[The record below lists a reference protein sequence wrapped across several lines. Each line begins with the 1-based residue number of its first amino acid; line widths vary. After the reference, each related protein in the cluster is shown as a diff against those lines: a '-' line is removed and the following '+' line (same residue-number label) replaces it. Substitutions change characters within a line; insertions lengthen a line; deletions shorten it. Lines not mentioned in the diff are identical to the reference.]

1 MVVAIVVTGAEVA
14 RQESGVNLGLLCLA
28 VNVTVM
34 LLVNSGAKLLSGAA
48 GRTSVTERARVP

>member
-1 MVVAIVVTGAEVA
+1 MVVVIVVTGAAVT
-14 RQESGVNLGLLCLA
+14 RQVGGVNLGLLCLA

-34 LLVNSGAKLLSGAA
+34 LLANSGAKLLSGAA